1 MYWLWY
7 MIGNRLGYIKKVRM
21 EYLPHILKTADILEQ
36 AGIKTGVK
44 WDKKHYEQED

>member
-1 MYWLWY
+1 
-7 MIGNRLGYIKKVRM
+7 M